1 MKKALWRN
9 VFLTFAVFTFAC
21 LLLSGGSRLIAASD
35 DSIEPIQLS
44 DSWFAA
50 SLTCPAPAY
59 ERLIAETGTQKN
71 RSASAASVYLIVDKT
86 VPAAPQT
93 DANGNV
99 LLQQSYMRTVYQAF
113 ALGDGFA

>member
-1 MKKALWRN
+1 VKKALWRN
-9 VFLTFAVFTFAC
+9 VFLAFTAFTFVC
-21 LLLSGGSRLIAASD
+21 LLLSGSSRLIAGPD
-35 DSIEPIQLS
+35 DAVEPIRLS

-50 SLTCPAPAY
+50 SLTCPAAAH
-59 ERLIAETGTQKN
+59 EQLIAENGTQKN
-71 RSASAASVYLIVDKT
+71 RPLSAAAVRLMIDET
-86 VPAAPQT
+86 VPSAPQT